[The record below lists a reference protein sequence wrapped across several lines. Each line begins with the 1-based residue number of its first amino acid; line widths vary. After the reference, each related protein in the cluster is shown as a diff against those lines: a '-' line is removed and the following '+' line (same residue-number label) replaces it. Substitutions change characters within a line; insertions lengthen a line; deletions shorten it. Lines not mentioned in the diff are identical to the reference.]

1 LLTLANSCEDF
12 VVRAHEQ
19 ECLTSLVERSVTA
32 DALIDELDRLALT
45 RGYPAVLRCDNA
57 PSWPA
62 RRWPTGPAR
71 MVITDW
77 KDDYNH
83 RRRHSSLG
91 YQTPAVYAAAC
102 THR

>member
-1 LLTLANSCEDF
+1 LLTSANSCENF

-19 ECLTSLVERSVTA
+19 ERRGEPWRNGMSNRSTARVRDECLNINIFWSLA
-32 DALIDELDRLALT
+32 Q
-45 RGYPAVLRCDNA
+45 
-57 PSWPA
+57 
-62 RRWPTGPAR
+62 AR